1 MKRLF
6 SSSVPTLLL
15 SGMSL
20 GTPGAFWACFW
31 VVVFVCFVFLTQAY
45 FHVRLDCL
53 MHHSWRDTVLYYQQ
67 PTGATGPSEPIKD
80 QDTMLT
86 QPQDN
91 ILQSYL
97 CSASLVSLQPSLRW
111 LCTTLCLPNKGGPGR
126 GLALPTATPCLLNE
140 RKRKKRKSLLLYTL
154 CSWSHRALTA
164 LTVYP
169 IVLTI
174 NTQHSAVTSQLETI

>member
-1 MKRLF
+1 MVYSKALSVNSLKSQTKNMKGHFFSQHSHPPVIWNVFRNTWRL
-6 SSSVPTLLL
+6 
-15 SGMSL
+15 L
-20 GTPGAFWACFW
+20 GLFFFGGGG
-31 VVVFVCFVFLTQAY
+31 LTQAY

-67 PTGATGPSEPIKD
+67 PTGATGPSEPIQD

-126 GLALPTATPCLLNE
+126 GLVLPTVTPCWLKE
-140 RKRKKRKSLLLYTL
+140 RKREKNHSSCTPFVPD
-154 CSWSHRALTA
+154 LTERW
-164 LTVYP
+164 
-169 IVLTI
+169 
-174 NTQHSAVTSQLETI
+174 QH